1 MDDCIVLVF
10 VTVDV
15 LVFELDELP
24 LNELDEVDDFDNNAE
39 LELPG
44 DIEDDTVGDLV
55 FITDSVGGGS
65 FDFVIV
71 VVTVNVFINPVRDK
85 ETVAEL
91 VLVDIPDTVIVIVE
105 RTEFV
110 FIIVEVPDSEIINDF
125 VNLTEY
131 DIIGE
136 DDWVFET
143 LVETVPHDELVA
155 VFVPNDDKVEDFV
168 FIPVK
173 VNVTDEDDVL
183 VDNPDL
189 VVDVDP
195 VDVFDERTELV
206 SVPDPL
212 IVRVFFDV
220 ILNVGVVDDVFDGAG
235 DLDTVAEDDDDF
247 ELGAV
252 FEFVGDED
260 GVLETD
266 ELGDID
272 LVDVVVFVVVDDA
285 VYVFVDNPLIVCIDD
300 AEDVLLW
307 IADPVGKIV
316 FIGLLVGYDVRVIN
330 LLEIPVLVDVV
341 VLVDVLDA
349 VDVDDGIAL
358 FKSNNRAESLFIKLN
373 DNKKNN
379 IFNILLLI

>member
-136 DDWVFET
+136 DD
-143 LVETVPHDELVA
+143 
-155 VFVPNDDKVEDFV
+155 
-168 FIPVK
+168 
-173 VNVTDEDDVL
+173 
-183 VDNPDL
+183 
-189 VVDVDP
+189 
-195 VDVFDERTELV
+195 
-206 SVPDPL
+206 
-212 IVRVFFDV
+212 
-220 ILNVGVVDDVFDGAG
+220 
-235 DLDTVAEDDDDF
+235 
-247 ELGAV
+247 
-252 FEFVGDED
+252 
-260 GVLETD
+260 
-266 ELGDID
+266 
-272 LVDVVVFVVVDDA
+272 
-285 VYVFVDNPLIVCIDD
+285 
-300 AEDVLLW
+300 
-307 IADPVGKIV
+307 
-316 FIGLLVGYDVRVIN
+316 
-330 LLEIPVLVDVV
+330 
-341 VLVDVLDA
+341 
-349 VDVDDGIAL
+349 
-358 FKSNNRAESLFIKLN
+358 
-373 DNKKNN
+373 
-379 IFNILLLI
+379 

>member
-1 MDDCIVLVF
+1 LDDCIVLVF

-136 DDWVFET
+136 DD
-143 LVETVPHDELVA
+143 
-155 VFVPNDDKVEDFV
+155 
-168 FIPVK
+168 
-173 VNVTDEDDVL
+173 
-183 VDNPDL
+183 
-189 VVDVDP
+189 
-195 VDVFDERTELV
+195 
-206 SVPDPL
+206 
-212 IVRVFFDV
+212 
-220 ILNVGVVDDVFDGAG
+220 
-235 DLDTVAEDDDDF
+235 
-247 ELGAV
+247 
-252 FEFVGDED
+252 
-260 GVLETD
+260 
-266 ELGDID
+266 
-272 LVDVVVFVVVDDA
+272 
-285 VYVFVDNPLIVCIDD
+285 
-300 AEDVLLW
+300 
-307 IADPVGKIV
+307 
-316 FIGLLVGYDVRVIN
+316 
-330 LLEIPVLVDVV
+330 
-341 VLVDVLDA
+341 
-349 VDVDDGIAL
+349 
-358 FKSNNRAESLFIKLN
+358 
-373 DNKKNN
+373 
-379 IFNILLLI
+379 